1 MGRVNSIF
9 LRFLTLQ
16 FWFAE
21 TETGSCWIYAA
32 GYYSHWA
39 CRGTMGKYFMAERYH
54 HVSVLEGLVQ
64 RLGVLLIRSSG
75 CSKSTQRLFSKPVQ
89 NGLRSGNHTYL
100 YGNFQFV
107 TSWVLKL
114 TLHNDSVWTDPK
126 RKGNPADTSALRQGR
141 TRQEEISAKTPG
153 QHFSGSPSYLLA
165 AETEFGF
172 FFFSRFLVWFHNFMK
187 GHMSASLWRCVG
199 VGVCVN
205 PNMWLGWWELME
217 GHNSRNP

>member
-9 LRFLTLQ
+9 LCFLTLQ

-126 RKGNPADTSALRQGR
+126 RKGNPADTSTSALRQGR

-172 FFFSRFLVWFHNFMK
+172 FFFFQVF
-187 GHMSASLWRCVG
+187 SLISQFYERPHVSITVKVCGCGCVCEPKYVAG
-199 VGVCVN
+199 
-205 PNMWLGWWELME
+205 LM
-217 GHNSRNP
+217 GTCGRP